1 MSYCKKYN
9 MHPSVALC
17 LACEE
22 CYPPGERVNGRM
34 CGYEVPLRSVAE
46 LLENETERRLK
57 AAENPPEGLGPF
69 AAVKGMDVPDS
80 LRIGVKYTGRKR
92 LTDEQKAKLKEAVS
106 DFAYCAV
113 IGLDPELHDDP
124 YLSDLLQ
131 RKVIEP
137 FIEPLINGEI

>member
-17 LACEE
+17 LSCEE
-22 CYPPGERVNGRM
+22 CYPPAERANGRM
-34 CGYEVPLRSVAE
+34 CGYEVEFDTLSAQ
-46 LLENETERRLK
+46 
-57 AAENPPEGLGPF
+57 AAIN
-69 AAVKGMDVPDS
+69 GMNVPDS
-80 LRIGVKYTGRKR
+80 LKIAEKYIGRKR
-92 LTDEQKAKLKEAVS
+92 LTDAQKAKLKEAVS

-137 FIEPLINGEI
+137 FIEPLINGEL

>member
-34 CGYEVPLRSVAE
+34 CGYEES
-46 LLENETERRLK
+46 N
-57 AAENPPEGLGPF
+57 
-69 AAVKGMDVPDS
+69 D
-80 LRIGVKYTGRKR
+80 TGRKR